1 MRETNEAARVL
12 KWKLML
18 TTLPVVFAMAAVKLI
33 LDVVF
38 EFRGLVPF
46 ADVGVILTACVFL
59 IGFLLAGTMA
69 DYKESERLP
78 AEIATTL
85 EIIEEIFALA
95 SINRPGLSL
104 AVLRRRVLDL
114 TDAIRTWLV
123 QRDTDVY
130 AALSRIGDTIG
141 WLEAE
146 GAGPYASRAIPQLLA
161 VRRNVSRIDV
171 IARTGFL
178 PPAYALLEVLV
189 VMVIG
194 LMLIAEFS
202 SRLVESVIVPFV
214 TLINVYM
221 LRLIRD
227 IDNPFEYSPDG
238 TQDGRAEVE
247 LWPLDEY
254 RARLVKRVAERVDS
268 LAARP
273 AAAEAGAA
281 PGFSAARVT
290 RDSAEP

>member
-1 MRETNEAARVL
+1 ML

-18 TTLPVVFAMAAVKLI
+18 STLPIVFAMAAFKVL

-38 EFRGLVPF
+38 QFRGLVPF
-46 ADVGVILTACVFL
+46 SDVGVILTACVFL

-78 AEIATTL
+78 AEIAATL
-85 EIIEEIFALA
+85 ETLEEIFALA
-95 SINRPGLSL
+95 AINRPGLRL
-104 AVLRRRVLDL
+104 AQLRGSVLEL
-114 TDAIRTWLV
+114 TDAIKDWLV
-123 QRDTDVY
+123 QRRSTDVY
-130 AALSRIGDTIG
+130 GALSRAGEVIG
-141 WLEAE
+141 WLERE
-146 GAGPYASRAIPQLLA
+146 GAGPYASRAIPQLMA
-161 VRRNVSRIDV
+161 VRRTIARIDV

-202 SRLVESVIVPFV
+202 SRLVEVLIVPFV
-214 TLINVYM
+214 TLVNVYM

-238 TQDGRAEVE
+238 RQSGRAEVE

-254 RARLVKRVAERVDS
+254 RARL
-268 LAARP
+268 AARIDAAAEP
-273 AAAEAGAA
+273 AAARSTELHAA
-281 PGFSAARVT
+281 RQSAA
-290 RDSAEP
+290 S

>member
-1 MRETNEAARVL
+1 ML

-18 TTLPVVFAMAAVKLI
+18 STLPIVLAMAAVKLM

-38 EFRGLVPF
+38 QFKGLVPF

-85 EIIEEIFALA
+85 EAIEEIFALA
-95 SINRPGLSL
+95 STNRPGLSL
-104 AVLRRRVLDL
+104 PVLRRGVLDL
-114 TDAIRTWLV
+114 TDSIKAWLV

-130 AALSRIGDTIG
+130 AALSRMGAMIG
-141 WLEAE
+141 WLESE
-146 GAGPYASRAIPQLLA
+146 GAGPYASRAIPQLMT

-194 LMLIAEFS
+194 LMLVAEFS

-214 TLINVYM
+214 TLVNIYM

-238 TQDGRAEVE
+238 KQDGRAEVE
-247 LWPLDEY
+247 LWPIDEY
-254 RARLVKRVAERVDS
+254 RARLAARVVAHAEAP
-268 LAARP
+268 AARP
-273 AAAEAGAA
+273 AGSEPGAA
-281 PGFSAARVT
+281 PSFSASLVT
-290 RDSAEP
+290 RDIVER

>member
-1 MRETNEAARVL
+1 ML

-18 TTLPVVFAMAAVKLI
+18 TTLPIVVLMAGVKLV
-33 LDVVF
+33 LDLYF
-38 EFRGLVPF
+38 EFQGLVPF

-78 AEIATTL
+78 AEIAATL
-85 EIIEEIFALA
+85 ETIEEIFALA
-95 SINRPGLSL
+95 AINRPGLKL
-104 AVLRRRVLDL
+104 PALRRSVLEL
-114 TDAIRTWLV
+114 TDGIKNWLV
-123 QRDTDVY
+123 HRGRTDDVY
-130 AALSRIGDTIG
+130 GALSRMGEVIGC
-141 WLEAE
+141 LEVE
-146 GAGPYASRAIPQLLA
+146 GAGPYASRAVPQLMT
-161 VRRNVSRIDV
+161 VRRNVARIDV

-202 SRLVESVIVPFV
+202 STLVECLIVPFV
-214 TLINVYM
+214 TLVNIYM

-238 TQDGRAEVE
+238 RTSGKAEVE

-254 RARLVKRVAERVDS
+254 RARL
-268 LAARP
+268 AARLDAVDTP
-273 AAAEAGAA
+273 ATRSVPLQRAVASAGS
-281 PGFSAARVT
+281 G
-290 RDSAEP
+290 

>member
-1 MRETNEAARVL
+1 ML

-18 TTLPVVFAMAAVKLI
+18 STLPIVFAMAAFKVL

-38 EFRGLVPF
+38 QFRGLVPF
-46 ADVGVILTACVFL
+46 SDVGVILTACVFL

-78 AEIATTL
+78 AEIAATL
-85 EIIEEIFALA
+85 ETIEEVFALA
-95 SINRPGLSL
+95 AINRPGLRL
-104 AVLRRRVLDL
+104 AQLRGSVLEL
-114 TDAIRTWLV
+114 TDAIKDWLV
-123 QRDTDVY
+123 QRRSTDVY
-130 AALSRIGDTIG
+130 GALSRAGEVIG
-141 WLEAE
+141 WLERE
-146 GAGPYASRAIPQLLA
+146 GAGPYASRAVPQLMA
-161 VRRNVSRIDV
+161 VRRTIARIDV

-202 SRLVESVIVPFV
+202 SRLVEVLIVPFV
-214 TLINVYM
+214 TLVNVYM

-238 TQDGRAEVE
+238 RQSGRAEVE

-254 RARLVKRVAERVDS
+254 RARL
-268 LAARP
+268 AARIDAAAEP
-273 AAAEAGAA
+273 AAARSTELHAA
-281 PGFSAARVT
+281 RQSAA
-290 RDSAEP
+290 S

>member
-1 MRETNEAARVL
+1 MRPTCVL

-18 TTLPVVFAMAAVKLI
+18 ATLPVVFAMAAVKLL

-38 EFRGLVPF
+38 QFRGLVPF

-85 EIIEEIFALA
+85 ETIEEIFVLA
-95 SINRPGLSL
+95 AINRPGLSL
-104 AVLRRRVLDL
+104 PVLRRSVLDL
-114 TDAIRTWLV
+114 TDAIKAWLI

-130 AALSRIGDTIG
+130 GALTRTGEMIG

-146 GAGPYASRAIPQLLA
+146 GAGPYASRAIPQLMT
-161 VRRNVSRIDV
+161 VRKNVSRIDV

-202 SRLVESVIVPFV
+202 SRLVECVIVPFV
-214 TLINVYM
+214 TLVNVYM

-238 TQDGRAEVE
+238 KQDGRAEVE
-247 LWPLDEY
+247 LWPIDEY
-254 RARLVKRVAERVDS
+254 RARLAAR
-268 LAARP
+268 LAAPADGPVARP
-273 AAAEAGAA
+273 AGSETGAA
-281 PGFSAARVT
+281 PSFSASLVT
-290 RDSAEP
+290 RDIVER

>member
-1 MRETNEAARVL
+1 ML

-18 TTLPVVFAMAAVKLI
+18 STLPIVLAMAAVKLV
-33 LDVVF
+33 LDLVF
-38 EFRGLVPF
+38 GFRGLVPF

-78 AEIATTL
+78 AEIASTL
-85 EIIEEIFALA
+85 ETIEEIFALA
-95 SINRPGLSL
+95 AINRPGLDL
-104 AVLRRRVLDL
+104 ASLRRSVLGL

-123 QRDTDVY
+123 RPSDTDVY
-130 AALSRIGDTIG
+130 GALSSLGETIG
-141 WLEAE
+141 NLERE
-146 GAGPYASRAIPQLLA
+146 GAGPYASRAIPQLMA

-189 VMVIG
+189 IMVIG
-194 LMLIAEFS
+194 LMLIAQFS
-202 SRLVESVIVPFV
+202 SRLVECLIVPFV
-214 TLINVYM
+214 TLVNVYM

-227 IDNPFEYSPDG
+227 IDNPFEYASDG
-238 TQDGRAEVE
+238 KQSGRAEVE

-254 RARLVKRVAERVDS
+254 RARLAERVEVQD
-268 LAARP
+268 RP
-273 AAAEAGAA
+273 APAA
-281 PGFSAARVT
+281 PAVIDVVHPAHGGELNPR
-290 RDSAEP
+290 PG

>member
-1 MRETNEAARVL
+1 ML

-18 TTLPVVFAMAAVKLI
+18 STLPIVFAMAAFKVL

-38 EFRGLVPF
+38 QFRGLVPF
-46 ADVGVILTACVFL
+46 SDVGVILTACVFL

-78 AEIATTL
+78 AEIAATL
-85 EIIEEIFALA
+85 ETIEEVFALA
-95 SINRPGLSL
+95 AINRPGLRL
-104 AVLRRRVLDL
+104 AQLRGSVLEL
-114 TDAIRTWLV
+114 TDAIKDWLV
-123 QRDTDVY
+123 QRRSTDVY
-130 AALSRIGDTIG
+130 GALSRAGDVIG
-141 WLEAE
+141 WLERE
-146 GAGPYASRAIPQLLA
+146 GAGPYASRAIPQLMA
-161 VRRNVSRIDV
+161 VRRTIARIDV

-202 SRLVESVIVPFV
+202 SRLVEVLIVPFV
-214 TLINVYM
+214 TLVNVYM

-238 TQDGRAEVE
+238 RQSGRAEVE

-254 RARLVKRVAERVDS
+254 RARL
-268 LAARP
+268 AARIDAAAEP
-273 AAAEAGAA
+273 AAARSTELHAA
-281 PGFSAARVT
+281 RQSAA
-290 RDSAEP
+290 S

>member
-1 MRETNEAARVL
+1 ML

-18 TTLPVVFAMAAVKLI
+18 STLPIVFAMAAFKLL

-38 EFRGLVPF
+38 QFRGLVPF
-46 ADVGVILTACVFL
+46 SDVGVILTACVFL

-78 AEIATTL
+78 AEIAATL
-85 EIIEEIFALA
+85 ETIEEIFALA
-95 SINRPGLSL
+95 AINRPGLRL
-104 AVLRRRVLDL
+104 AALRGSVLEL
-114 TDAIRTWLV
+114 TDAIKDWLV
-123 QRDTDVY
+123 QRHGTDVY
-130 AALSRIGDTIG
+130 AALSRMGDVIG
-141 WLEAE
+141 WLERE
-146 GAGPYASRAIPQLLA
+146 GAGPYASRAVPQLMT
-161 VRRNVSRIDV
+161 VRRTVARIDV

-202 SRLVESVIVPFV
+202 SRLVEVLIVPFV
-214 TLINVYM
+214 TLVNVYM

-238 TQDGRAEVE
+238 RQTGRAEVE
-247 LWPLDEY
+247 LWPIDEY
-254 RARLVKRVAERVDS
+254 RARLAARVD
-268 LAARP
+268 
-273 AAAEAGAA
+273 AAAEPAA
-281 PGFSAARVT
+281 SRSTELHAARQSAA
-290 RDSAEP
+290 S

>member
-1 MRETNEAARVL
+1 ML

-18 TTLPVVFAMAAVKLI
+18 STLPIVIAMAGVKLL

-38 EFRGLVPF
+38 QFSGLVPF
-46 ADVGVILTACVFL
+46 SDVGVILTACVFL

-78 AEIATTL
+78 AEIAATL
-85 EIIEEIFALA
+85 ETIEEIFALA
-95 SINRPGLSL
+95 AINRPGLRL
-104 AVLRRRVLDL
+104 PVLRRGVLEL
-114 TDAIRTWLV
+114 TDAIRGWLV
-123 QRDTDVY
+123 QRSSDVY
-130 AALSRIGDTIG
+130 GALSRTSEVIG
-141 WLEAE
+141 WLERE
-146 GAGPYASRAIPQLLA
+146 GAGPYASRAIPQLMA
-161 VRRNVSRIDV
+161 VRRNIARIDV

-202 SRLVESVIVPFV
+202 SRLVEVLIVPFV
-214 TLINVYM
+214 TLVNVYM

-238 TQDGRAEVE
+238 RQNGRAEVE
-247 LWPLDEY
+247 LWPLEEY
-254 RARLVKRVAERVDS
+254 RARLAARVD
-268 LAARP
+268 
-273 AAAEAGAA
+273 AAAEPAVARSTEIPAA
-281 PGFSAARVT
+281 SLQSVAN
-290 RDSAEP
+290 

>member
-1 MRETNEAARVL
+1 VL

-18 TTLPVVFAMAAVKLI
+18 STLPIVIAMAAVKLL
-33 LDVVF
+33 LDFVF
-38 EFRGLVPF
+38 EFRGLVAF

-78 AEIATTL
+78 AEIAATL
-85 EIIEEIFALA
+85 ETIEEIFALA
-95 SINRPGLSL
+95 AINRPALDL
-104 AVLRRRVLDL
+104 PTLRRSVLEL
-114 TDAIRTWLV
+114 TDAIKDWLV
-123 QRDTDVY
+123 HRRDADVY
-130 AALSRIGDTIG
+130 GALSRMGEVIGS
-141 WLEAE
+141 LERE
-146 GAGPYASRAIPQLLA
+146 GAGPYASRAIPQLMA
-161 VRRNVSRIDV
+161 VRRTVGRIDV

-202 SRLVESVIVPFV
+202 SRLVECVIVPFV
-214 TLINVYM
+214 TLVNVYM

-227 IDNPFEYSPDG
+227 IDNPFEYSADG
-238 TQDGRAEVE
+238 RQQGRAEVE

-254 RARLVKRVAERVDS
+254 RARL
-268 LAARP
+268 AARLGTGE
-273 AAAEAGAA
+273 AAAAIRA
-281 PGFSAARVT
+281 PEIQPARPSFA
-290 RDSAEP
+290 R

>member
-1 MRETNEAARVL
+1 MCNKNEGARVL
-12 KWKLML
+12 KWKLMIS
-18 TTLPVVFAMAAVKLI
+18 TLPIVIAMAGVKLL
-33 LDVVF
+33 LDVGF
-38 EFRGLVPF
+38 KFGGLVPF

-78 AEIATTL
+78 AEIAATL
-85 EIIEEIFALA
+85 ESIEEIFALA
-95 SINRPGLSL
+95 ATNRPGLKL
-104 AVLRRRVLDL
+104 PMLRRSVLEL
-114 TDAIRTWLV
+114 TDAIKNWLV
-123 QRDTDVY
+123 HRPDTDVY
-130 AALSRIGDTIG
+130 GALSRMGEVIG
-141 WLEAE
+141 WLERE
-146 GAGPYASRAIPQLLA
+146 GAGPYASRAIPQLMT

-202 SRLVESVIVPFV
+202 STLVECLIVPFV
-214 TLINVYM
+214 TLVNVYM

-238 TQDGRAEVE
+238 TQSGRAEVE
-247 LWPLDEY
+247 LWPIDEY
-254 RARLVKRVAERVDS
+254 RARL
-268 LAARP
+268 
-273 AAAEAGAA
+273 
-281 PGFSAARVT
+281 AARVDVAAESAASRAPEIHAT
-290 RDSAEP
+290 RHSFAS